1 MKEKTIEVCL
11 GIGLNQIFPET
22 TTIQIEIDLESET
35 TVEESNN

>member
-22 TTIQIEIDLESET
+22 TVIQIEVDPDNET
-35 TVEESNN
+35 IVEEPNN

>member
-11 GIGLNQIFPET
+11 GIGLNQIFPEV
-22 TTIQIEIDLESET
+22 TTIQIEIDPENET